1 MSAEYRSASQTG
13 SAKQWLGQLVD
24 GLYPLREYLGTDE
37 TGAVYATEFEG
48 QRAAIKVVPAAGRN
62 ADELIFQWRLASK
75 VSHPH
80 LIRLWKVGRAQLEGA
95 AVGYV
100 VMECA
105 EENLGQVLAE
115 RPLTPKE
122 VKEMLDPALD
132 AIACIHREGF
142 VHGRLS
148 PANIT
153 AVNDVLKLSSDSLRR
168 VADSGDLPPLQ
179 GAYRPPEVAAG
190 GTLSPAADIWAL
202 GVTLAE
208 TLTQRRPSWT
218 GPEKELVIPGGAG
231 EPFLDIIRR
240 CLRPYPN
247 QRCTAA
253 EIIELLG
260 TPSVAPKKSRAWLY
274 ALPVAIVVMAVLALW
289 LGRSPDVR
297 IPDTGAVAP
306 VSSSPAPAQPA
317 ATPVEKPLPVVARK
331 PPEPAAPEPEPEP
344 PAATRSVPTSPE
356 VVTQVMPEVLDK
368 ARRSIQGKVNVAVK
382 VHTDAYGTVK
392 DAALGPEHVSRY
404 FSGVALKAVRGW
416 KFRPVKTGDVFAPQD
431 WIVRF
436 EFTRDDTKVQ
446 VEHAAP

>member
-1 MSAEYRSASQTG
+1 
-13 SAKQWLGQLVD
+13 VD

-48 QRAAIKVVPAAGRN
+48 QKAAIKIVPASGRN
-62 ADELIFQWRLASK
+62 ADELIWRWRLASK

-80 LIRLWKVGRAQLEGA
+80 LIRLQKVGRAQLEGA
-95 AVGYV
+95 AVAYV

-105 EENLGQVLAE
+105 EENLSQVLAG
-115 RPLTPKE
+115 RPLTSEE
-122 VKEMLDPALD
+122 VKEMLGPALD

-168 VADSGDLPPLQ
+168 VVESGDLPPLQ
-179 GAYRPPEVAAG
+179 GPYRPPEVAAG

-202 GVTLAE
+202 GVTLVE
-208 TLTQRRPSWT
+208 TLTQRRPSWS
-218 GPEKELVIPGGAG
+218 GAEKELVIPDGAG

-260 TPSVAPKKSRAWLY
+260 TRSAAPKKSRAWWY
-274 ALPVAIVVMAVLALW
+274 ALPLVIVVIAVLALW
-289 LGRSPDVR
+289 LGQSSPKVT
-297 IPDTGAVAP
+297 IPDTGTAP
-306 VSSSPAPAQPA
+306 VSSSPSPVPAHPA
-317 ATPVEKPLPVVARK
+317 ATRAEKPAPAKAAPVVAQK
-331 PPEPAAPEPEPEP
+331 TPEPAAPDPEPEP
-344 PAATRSVPTSPE
+344 TAAARTVPTSPE

-368 ARRSIQGKVNVAVK
+368 ARRSIQGKVSVAVK
-382 VHTDAYGTVK
+382 VHADAYGTVK
-392 DAALGPEHVSRY
+392 EAALEPAHVSRY
-404 FSGVALKAVRGW
+404 FSGVALKAVRRW
-416 KFRPVKTGDVFAPQD
+416 KFRPVKNGEVFVPQD